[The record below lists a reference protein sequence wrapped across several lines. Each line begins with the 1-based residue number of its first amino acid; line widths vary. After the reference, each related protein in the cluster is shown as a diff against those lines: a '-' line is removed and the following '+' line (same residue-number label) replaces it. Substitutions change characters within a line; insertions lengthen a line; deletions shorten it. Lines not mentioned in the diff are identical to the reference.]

1 MKRQFLKPLEGPG
14 LSGSEM
20 VPIFGSE
27 DCPSMTKFV
36 EVEEETD
43 KSGRVFAVNPT
54 TGERV
59 YE

>member
-1 MKRQFLKPLEGPG
+1 MKHLFLTPLGGPG
-14 LSGSEM
+14 VSGDEM

-43 KSGRVFAVNPT
+43 KSGRVFAVNPA